1 MLVNSGNPV
10 ISGPD
15 GEKLDRALAQLELL
29 VAIDFVQR
37 ESHRHAHW
45 LLPAVHWLERDDLL
59 AFTSNLH
66 DEPYLHFGVRAV
78 EPPAQARAA

>member
-1 MLVNSGNPV
+1 MSELADEITTPGRGQIRALLINSGNPV

-15 GEKLDRALAQLELL
+15 GARLDRALASLELL
-29 VAIDFVQR
+29 VVIDFVQR

-45 LLPAVHWLERDDLL
+45 LLPAVHWLEREDLL

-66 DEPYLHFGVRAV
+66 D
-78 EPPAQARAA
+78 